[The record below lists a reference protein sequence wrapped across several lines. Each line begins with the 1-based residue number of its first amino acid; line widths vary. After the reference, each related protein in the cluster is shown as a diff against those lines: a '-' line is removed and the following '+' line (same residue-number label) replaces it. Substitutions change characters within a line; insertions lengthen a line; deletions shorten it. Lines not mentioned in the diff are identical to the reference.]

1 MKYYR
6 CGQILKTFGIKGEL
20 KIANLSDFDRFEKGK
35 KVYILHNEEYI
46 LVTISKKRETNGY
59 LYVAFENME
68 DINLVEKYHGDYIFI
83 SEEDR
88 EKLEDGKHYYDEIIG
103 SNVYNQHKVYIGL
116 VNDIIELPNG
126 LLLEIKQSSGKIS
139 LVPYV
144 KEFVKSVDS
153 ETKTIFIQEIEGL
166 LW

>member
-6 CGQILKTFGIKGEL
+6 CGHILKTFGIKGEL
-20 KIANLSDFDRFEKGK
+20 KIENLSDFDRFEKGK

-88 EKLEDGKHYYDEIIG
+88 EELEDGKHYYDEIIG
-103 SNVYNQHKVYIGL
+103 KKVVNQNGVLKGICEDILDLPTSRYLSINV
-116 VNDIIELPNG
+116 NG
-126 LLLEIKQSSGKIS
+126 KEK
-139 LVPYV
+139 LVPMIDEFI
-144 KEFVKSVDS
+144 KEINDECIIVN
-153 ETKTIFIQEIEGL
+153 EIEGL
-166 LW
+166 FWK

>member
-103 SNVYNQHKVYIGL
+103 KKVVNQNGVLKGICEDILDLPTSRYLSINV
-116 VNDIIELPNG
+116 NG
-126 LLLEIKQSSGKIS
+126 KEK
-139 LVPYV
+139 LVPMIDEFI
-144 KEFVKSVDS
+144 KEINDECIIVN
-153 ETKTIFIQEIEGL
+153 EIEGL
-166 LW
+166 F

>member
-1 MKYYR
+1 MQYFLVGK
-6 CGQILKTFGIKGEL
+6 IVNTHGIRGEL
-20 KIANLSDFDRFEKGK
+20 KVINESNLDRFKVDAHLYVK
-35 KVYILHNEEYI
+35 FDKVYKPIIINSVRYHQKFVLI
-46 LVTISKKRETNGY
+46 TINN
-59 LYVAFENME
+59 LN
-68 DINLVEKYHGDYIFI
+68 DINLVSDYVGKDIYI
-83 SEEDR
+83 KGHND
-88 EKLEDGKHYYDEIIG
+88 KLQDGKHYYDEIIG

-166 LW
+166 L

>member
-6 CGQILKTFGIKGEL
+6 CGHILKTFGIKGEL
-20 KIANLSDFDRFEKGK
+20 KIENLSDFDRFEKGK

-88 EKLEDGKHYYDEIIG
+88 EELEDGKHYYDEIIG
-103 SNVYNQHKVYIGL
+103 KKVVNQNGVLKGICEDILDLPTSRYLSINV
-116 VNDIIELPNG
+116 NG
-126 LLLEIKQSSGKIS
+126 KEK
-139 LVPYV
+139 LVPMIDEFI
-144 KEFVKSVDS
+144 KEINDECIIVN
-153 ETKTIFIQEIEGL
+153 EIEGL
-166 LW
+166 F